1 MDFSHLLK
9 ELRTESK
16 MTAKELSSKIGYSTN
31 LIYDWE
37 KGRAEP
43 NCETLIKLAGIFDVS
58 VDYLLGRT
66 DDFDNLT
73 AEEYSAGIRTST
85 KKSISTIED
94 EMLMLFRQVGKK
106 FGTDGQ
112 RSVIAVIENMLNLK

>member
-1 MDFSHLLK
+1 MNFSHLLK
-9 ELRTESK
+9 ELRAESK

-66 DDFDNLT
+66 DDFGNLT
-73 AEEYSAGIRTST
+73 PEEYSAGIRTST
-85 KKSISTIED
+85 KKSISAIED

-106 FGTDGQ
+106 FGADGQ
-112 RSVIAVIENMLNLK
+112 RSVVAVIENMLNLK

>member
-58 VDYLLGRT
+58 VDYLLGLE
-66 DDFDNLT
+66 DDFGVKKT
-73 AEEYSAGIRTST
+73 ANTPAFTREEIDLIFKFRELPEQLKTILIQQINVFST
-85 KKSISTIED
+85 PETLFENTEKSH
-94 EMLMLFRQVGKK
+94 
-106 FGTDGQ
+106 
-112 RSVIAVIENMLNLK
+112 